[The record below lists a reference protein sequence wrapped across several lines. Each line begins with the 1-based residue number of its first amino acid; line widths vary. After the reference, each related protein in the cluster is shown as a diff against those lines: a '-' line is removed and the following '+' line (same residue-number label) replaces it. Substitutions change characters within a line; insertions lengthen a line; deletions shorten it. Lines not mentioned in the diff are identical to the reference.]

1 VVVRTAQQSTL
12 EHAASGWCVLKLK
25 RRIKIKAQLCPGISE
40 YKYHHLIN
48 ARWKQKKKIEE
59 QAIVQK
65 GTTQQHDHVPMYK
78 NI

>member
-1 VVVRTAQQSTL
+1 M
-12 EHAASGWCVLKLK
+12 HGGNKK
-25 RRIKIKAQLCPGISE
+25 RKV
-40 YKYHHLIN
+40 
-48 ARWKQKKKIEE
+48 EE